1 MPKTKLKRKKN
12 FKRTKRQKKYFGG
25 YQSQSE
31 SKNLTNL
38 NNQNQYN
45 QNQYNESNESLFSN
59 IRTGIEQSG
68 QILYNTFTNAV
79 SDVGKQI
86 SLNVEN
92 TLLKSLEL
100 IQNPQLKSALKNTI
114 DQLGE
119 KEKEE
124 IAEALNTGLITEAKS
139 LTNAVVSAAAEI
151 PGLNIPIEAS
161 RIASSGLQAVEGVV
175 GTAEKLSKISEEVS
189 TNLQEN
195 IENIHSDTSNFL
207 EKGIET
213 ATNSIPSP
221 TNLVQQKMDS
231 VASKIP
237 TPSNIIDKGLESATA
252 KVPSTNI
259 NKLIKQNGGIS
270 KRILES
276 INHFENPLENK
287 INNQIKSK
295 GKTKR
300 VRFSL

>member
-12 FKRTKRQKKYFGG
+12 FKRTKRQKKYIGG
-25 YQSQSE
+25 VSNDS
-31 SKNLTNL
+31 S
-38 NNQNQYN
+38 
-45 QNQYNESNESLFSN
+45 SNESLFS
-59 IRTGIEQSG
+59 IITTGLQQTG
-68 QILYNTFTNAV
+68 HTLYNTASKVV

-86 SLNVEN
+86 ALNVEN

-100 IQNPQLKSALKNTI
+100 IQNPKLKLALHNTI

-119 KEKEE
+119 KEKEK
-124 IAEALNTGLITEAKS
+124 IAEALNSGLITEAKS

-161 RIASSGLQAVEGVV
+161 RIASSGLQAVEG
-175 GTAEKLSKISEEVS
+175 GIETANKLVKISEEVA

-195 IENIHSDTSNFL
+195 LDNINPSEL
-207 EKGIET
+207 LQKGVDSVE
-213 ATNSIPSP
+213 SKIPSP
-221 TNLVQQKMDS
+221 SDIIDKKIES

-237 TPSNIIDKGLESATA
+237 SPSDIIDKKIESV
-252 KVPSTNI
+252 KEKHNI

-270 KRILES
+270 KRIIDS
-276 INHFENPLENK
+276 IDQFENPLENK
-287 INNQIKSK
+287 INNPVKSK

-300 VRFSL
+300 VRFSI

>member
-12 FKRTKRQKKYFGG
+12 FKRTKRQKKYIGG
-25 YQSQSE
+25 VSNDSL
-31 SKNLTNL
+31 SNDSS
-38 NNQNQYN
+38 
-45 QNQYNESNESLFSN
+45 SNESSSNETLFS
-59 IRTGIEQSG
+59 IITSGLQQTGHT
-68 QILYNTFTNAV
+68 LYNKASKVV

-86 SLNVEN
+86 ALNIEN

-100 IQNPQLKSALKNTI
+100 IQNPKLKLALQNTI

-119 KEKEE
+119 KEKEK
-124 IAEALNTGLITEAKS
+124 IAEALNSGLITEAKS

-161 RIASSGLQAVEGVV
+161 RIASSGLQAVEG
-175 GTAEKLSKISEEVS
+175 GIETANKLVKITEEVA

-195 IENIHSDTSNFL
+195 LDNINSGSPSEL
-207 EKGIET
+207 LQKGVDSVE
-213 ATNSIPSP
+213 SKIPSP
-221 TNLVQQKMDS
+221 SDIIDKKIES

-237 TPSNIIDKGLESATA
+237 SPSDIIDKKNESV
-252 KVPSTNI
+252 KEKHNI

-270 KRILES
+270 KRIIDS
-276 INHFENPLENK
+276 INQFENPLENK
-287 INNQIKSK
+287 INNPVKSK

-300 VRFSL
+300 VRFSI